1 MGCMEVTFVTLW
13 LAIPLA
19 LLLLMIVVLLVILT
33 SYIHFHFRV
42 CRLGKDDRIELD
54 LRALFGLVKFHYE
67 LPALVFQGIEKGIKV
82 KLEESGLAPVRTDQD
97 LEEQIDKQSVADWL
111 KNIRIAVKAT
121 HGLNKWLK
129 DTMSHVEITKL
140 DWSTDFSMGD
150 AAYTAT
156 AAGAFWGLKWTLAGW
171 ISRFVRLKKSP
182 RMFVAPV
189 FSDEISF
196 STEAV
201 CVGKLSM
208 GYAFYSGL
216 RLLRRASKVQG
227 GLRHWKALLSR
238 NPTVSPQK
246 EAD

>member
-1 MGCMEVTFVTLW
+1 MEVTFVTLW

-19 LLLLMIVVLLVILT
+19 LLLLVIVVLLVILT

-54 LRALFGLVKFHYE
+54 LKALFGLVKFHYE

-82 KLEESGLAPVRTDQD
+82 KLEESGIAPVRKDQD
-97 LEEQIDKQSVADWL
+97 LEEQIDKQSIAEWL
-111 KNIRIAVKAT
+111 KNIRIALKAT
-121 HGLNKWLK
+121 RGLNKWLK
-129 DTMSHVEITKL
+129 DTLAHVQITKL
-140 DWSTDFSMGD
+140 DWSTDFSLGD

-171 ISRFVRLKKSP
+171 LSRQVRLIKAP

-189 FSDEISF
+189 FSDELSF

-201 CVGKLSM
+201 CAGKLSM

-216 RLLRRASKVQG
+216 QLLRRASKVPG
-227 GLRHWKALLSR
+227 GLRYWKKLLSR
-238 NPTVSPQK
+238 NPQASSEE